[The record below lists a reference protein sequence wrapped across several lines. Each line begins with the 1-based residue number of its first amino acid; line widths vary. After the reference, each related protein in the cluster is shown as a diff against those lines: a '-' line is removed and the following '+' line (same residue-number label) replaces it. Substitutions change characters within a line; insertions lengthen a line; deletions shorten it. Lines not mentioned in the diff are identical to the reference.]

1 MIEKIKYVGLLVACA
16 CAIPGFTQE
25 QTDTVPRKI
34 THEERL
40 AVNAKTVKGTV
51 VDAVKGMP
59 LEGISISIPGISA
72 AMTNE
77 KGEFSIRTNTQE
89 AELLVSGP
97 GYQQKWV
104 ALKGRSTNIR
114 IALNDEATATVFK
127 DILTPLGYVSGNRV
141 TTPIT
146 QLDDDNSK
154 SPAVTPDA
162 LLQGKVAGLNAI
174 TRSGMDGAG
183 LNTFLHGFNS
193 IYTNSQP
200 LLIIDG
206 MIVENMS
213 AGVSLI
219 DGYLSTPLNSID
231 VKDIERISVL
241 KDASVLY
248 GVKGANG
255 AIIVE
260 TKRAKSPET
269 TINVHA
275 QMGVNMKPSSIPVL
289 DASQSKRYLASVY
302 QSRGYSANQM
312 SKLPFLNSEKPVL
325 QEWGYEG
332 NVDYYRYNKSTDWQ
346 DNLFSQGFKSDYSLS
361 VTGGDEVAL
370 YAVSLGMLSNK
381 GVIDGTDYSRFTARL
396 NTDIS
401 ISPKLKV
408 QTSMSFIYGK
418 KNLAAEGSKSALN
431 PIYSSL
437 AKAPFTVANIYDE
450 QDLMSPLL
458 ENVDMFGIAN
468 PQVVLDDVMHENS
481 NYGFMGNVS
490 VKYSVWKDL
499 TLSTVVGLR
508 FNKERERVFHPSS
521 GIPYGELPTAMIT
534 NELQHRVE
542 RIFTLSNET
551 RANYLFK
558 FGADHRLDATLGMR
572 YLNTKGEDDWG
583 KGYNSASDNFTSIN
597 YGLNELRQA
606 GGSIGEWNWLAFY
619 ANLAYSWKDRYFL
632 TGTFSAD
639 ASSRYGDDIGQFQSF
654 PAISGAWLISSEP
667 FMRNID
673 KVDLLK
679 LRAGYSTAGNDD
691 IGNFTARRYYT
702 SQNLMGNYGLV
713 RGNLVN
719 TALKPERVGK
729 FNVGVDASFFNE
741 RLSLS
746 ADFYRTNVKDMI
758 AYSSITP
765 ISGFSTYVD
774 NNGEM
779 QNTGFDFSLS
789 GRLLNLR
796 ELKWD
801 AGLTASHYKNKVT
814 KLNGDRYLTDIAG
827 GTILTEVGKPLGV
840 FYGYKTNGV
849 YATSAEAATDG
860 LYHRSGLQDLAF
872 GAGDVRFVNLNAA
885 DKYINES
892 DRTVIGDPNPDVF
905 GGLFTSVSWKQFKL
919 SARFTYSVG
928 NDVYNYTRSTLESM
942 NGLANQTQV
951 VLNRWTK
958 EGQITNVPRVVY
970 GDPMQ
975 NSRFSDRWIEDGSYL
990 KFKNLTLSYDVPM
1003 KKGLIRGLQVYAVA
1017 ENLGTLTSYK
1027 GYDPEFSV
1035 TASPL
1040 GYGIDAF
1047 VTPQTR
1053 TFYVG
1058 LILGL

>member
-1 MIEKIKYVGLLVACA
+1 MIKKIKYVGLLIACA
-16 CAIPGFTQE
+16 CTIPVFAQE
-25 QTDTVPRKI
+25 QADTEIRKVV
-34 THEERL
+34 HGEHL
-40 AVNAKTVKGTV
+40 AVNAKTVTGTV
-51 VDAVKGMP
+51 IDAVRGTP
-59 LEGISISIPGISA
+59 LEGINISIPSVSA
-72 AMTNE
+72 TMTNE
-77 KGEFSIRTNTQE
+77 KGEFSIRTNTQDV
-89 AELLVSGP
+89 ELLVSGP
-97 GYQQKWV
+97 GYQQKRV
-104 ALKGRSTNIR
+104 ALKGRITDIR
-114 IALNDEATATVFK
+114 IVLNDETATTVFK
-127 DILTPLGYVSGNRV
+127 DVLTPLGYVNGNR
-141 TTPIT
+141 TTIPIV
-146 QLDDDNSK
+146 QLDDDNSV

-162 LLQGKVAGLNAI
+162 LLQGKVSGLNVIA
-174 TRSGMDGAG
+174 RSGMDGAG

-206 MIVENMS
+206 MVVENMS

-219 DGYLSTPLNSID
+219 DGYLSTPLNSIA

-260 TKRAKSPET
+260 TMRAKSPET
-269 TINVHA
+269 SINVHA

-289 DASQSKRYLASVY
+289 NASQAKRYLASVY
-302 QSRGYSANQM
+302 QSRGYSANQIG
-312 SKLPFLNSEKPVL
+312 KLPFLNTEKPVL
-325 QEWGYEG
+325 EEWGYEG
-332 NVDYYRYNKSTDWQ
+332 NVDYYRYNKSMDWQ
-346 DNLFSQGFKSDYSLS
+346 DNMFSQGFKSDYTLS

-370 YAVSLGMLSNK
+370 YAVSLGVLNNK

-396 NTDIS
+396 NTDIL

-408 QTSMSFIYGK
+408 QTNMSFIYGK
-418 KNLAAEGSKSALN
+418 KNLAAEGGKSALN
-431 PIYSSL
+431 PLYTSL

-458 ENVDMFGIAN
+458 EGVDMFGIAN

-490 VKYSVWKDL
+490 AKYNVWKGL
-499 TLSTVVGLR
+499 TLSTHIGLR
-508 FNKERERVFHPSS
+508 FNKEREQIFHPSS
-521 GIPYGELPTAMIT
+521 GIPYGELSTALIT

-558 FGADHRLDATLGMR
+558 FGTNHSLDATLGMR

-583 KGYNSASDNFTSIN
+583 KGYNSASDDFTSIN
-597 YGLNELRQA
+597 YGLNELRQV

-619 ANLAYSWKDRYFL
+619 GNLAYSWKNRYFL
-632 TGTFSAD
+632 TGTLSVD
-639 ASSRYGDDIGQFQSF
+639 ASSRYGDDVGRFQAF
-654 PAISGAWLISSEP
+654 PALSGAWLISSES
-667 FMRNID
+667 FMSSVD

-679 LRAGYSTAGNDD
+679 LRVGYSTAGNDG

-702 SQNLMGNYGLV
+702 PQNLLGNYGLV

-719 TALKPERVGK
+719 TALKPERIGK
-729 FNVGVDASFFNE
+729 LNLGVDASFFNE

-746 ADFYRTNVKDMI
+746 ADFYRTTVKDMI

-789 GRLLNLR
+789 GRVLNQKD
-796 ELKWD
+796 LKWD
-801 AGLTASHYKNKVT
+801 AGLTVSHYKNKMT
-814 KLNGDRYLTDIAG
+814 KLSGDRYLTDIADG
-827 GTILTEVGKPLGV
+827 AILTEVGRPLGV
-840 FYGYKTNGV
+840 FYGYKTAGV
-849 YATSAEAATDG
+849 YSTSEAAAADG

-872 GAGDVRFVNLNAA
+872 GAGDVRFVNLNDG
-885 DKYINES
+885 DKYINED
-892 DRTVIGDPNPDVF
+892 DRTVIGDPNPDIF
-905 GGLFTSVSWKQFKL
+905 GGFYTSVRWKQFKL
-919 SARFTYSVG
+919 SAQFTYSVG

-942 NGLANQTQV
+942 SGLTNQTQA

-958 EGQITNVPRVVY
+958 EGQVTNVPKVVY

-990 KFKNLTLSYDVPM
+990 KFKNLTLSYDIPM
-1003 KKGLIRGLQVYAVA
+1003 RKGLIRGLQVYAVA
-1017 ENLGTLTSYK
+1017 ENLATLTSYK

-1035 TASPL
+1035 SSSPL

-1047 VTPQTR
+1047 VTPQAR